1 MRQQTYAIRSMTLS
15 EVDIAVDWAAAEGWN
30 PGWHDAGC
38 FHAADHGG
46 FFVGLLESQPV
57 ATISAVKYGDSFAF
71 VGFYIVKPEFRGQ
84 GYGMQIWNAA
94 LATLGGRNVGLD
106 GVVDQQENYRK
117 SGFALAYRNIRFQGV
132 GSGAGQGDNDIVPL
146 SSLAFDQIVRY
157 DRSFFPDD
165 RRHFLERWIAP
176 PGSVAVGILDKR
188 TLAGYGVMRP
198 CRTGYKVGP
207 LFADSPE
214 LAERLFGFFR
224 AQVPASVPIFLDI
237 PEVNRAAC
245 DLVERHSM
253 SAAFETARMY
263 TGRVPDLPLD
273 RLFGVTTFELG

>member
-1 MRQQTYAIRSMTLS
+1 MRQQAYAIRSMTRS

-46 FFVGLLESQPV
+46 FFVGLLEGQPV

-117 SGFALAYRNIRFQGV
+117 SGFALAYRNIRYQ
-132 GSGAGQGDNDIVPL
+132 GAGAGAVQSEGDFVPL
-146 SSLAFDQIVRY
+146 STLGFDEIARY
-157 DRSFFPDD
+157 DRPFFPDD
-165 RRHFLERWIAP
+165 RRKFLEHWLTQAGCIASAYSTSAGSP
-176 PGSVAVGILDKR
+176 AMPSCANAGADTRSVRCLRTVRSWPGACSDSC
-188 TLAGYGVMRP
+188 AGRCQRP
-198 CRTGYKVGP
+198 C
-207 LFADSPE
+207 
-214 LAERLFGFFR
+214 
-224 AQVPASVPIFLDI
+224 
-237 PEVNRAAC
+237 
-245 DLVERHSM
+245 
-253 SAAFETARMY
+253 
-263 TGRVPDLPLD
+263 
-273 RLFGVTTFELG
+273 